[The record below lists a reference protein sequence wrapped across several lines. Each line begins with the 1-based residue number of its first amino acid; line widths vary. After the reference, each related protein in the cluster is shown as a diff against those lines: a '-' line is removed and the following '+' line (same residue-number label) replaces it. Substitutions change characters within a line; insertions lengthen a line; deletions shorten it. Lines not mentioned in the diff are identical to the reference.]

1 MNRHQ
6 LLSVLLFLIGGI
18 LSTSE
23 LHAQILDTAI
33 HVQSYSSYRTIGQIH
48 DFNFESE
55 KEDSTFGFSHQMY
68 RPKYE
73 FMAMIDQGQMGTPV
87 LDLSS
92 DLEWAERFSARP
104 DLFTSYDHDPALTKF
119 YTGDVSRTFLKFSQG
134 TGDLIYLQAQHSQ
147 NVFDRWS
154 FGLDYTRLKQ
164 NNVYYGNVADFTKY
178 SIPNMYNSRVY
189 SHFYTLNRK
198 YEVFT
203 SFNWNKNTVGETG
216 GITDINRFDTLV
228 GRQKYYFNTAR
239 ISGGSNV
246 FNKAH
251 WSVTQFLRDGD
262 RMVRTEDTTVKDSIY
277 TNIKA
282 QWYHQMDARWGQV
295 KYTDESATD
304 AYYPNN
310 LYDLST
316 SDSMRTFSLKNRF
329 GRDVRTASD
338 SFKASAFAE
347 HELAS
352 VRQFPGH
359 EARYHNVRLGVD
371 LLQRSGSVKLT
382 GKLRFSPMG
391 FYSGDLLGEVG
402 LQVGGEKSTAMVKGL
417 FLNRQPDFGMSFF
430 GSNHYYWFND
440 LRKMFNARVV
450 AQYTNKPSGLSLSAQ
465 FDQIDRYVYFDTSGL
480 PQQLSS
486 SFTRIKARLSHE
498 FSLWDVL
505 FVNNLVEYQKA
516 TSEFMRI
523 PEFAY
528 KGRLYLQ
535 GMLFKGNMEARIGVE
550 AYYMSE
556 FDGLTYNPV
565 TRRFEFNDERST
577 GGYPYLDFFLNA
589 KVNTME
595 IFVLMQNASDGW
607 FRSDYYSAT
616 RYPMLYRALRF
627 GLAWRLFN

>member
-1 MNRHQ
+1 VNRYQ
-6 LLSVLLFLIGGI
+6 LLSVFFLLIGGVLPSRI
-18 LSTSE
+18 VQ
-23 LHAQILDTAI
+23 AQILDTAV
-33 HVQSYSSYRTIGQIH
+33 HEQSYSGYHSIDQIH
-48 DFNFESE
+48 GFHFEAE
-55 KEDSTFGFSHQMY
+55 KEDSSFGFSHHMY
-68 RPKYE
+68 SPKYD

-87 LDLSS
+87 LNLSA
-92 DLEWAERFSARP
+92 DLEWADHFTARQ
-104 DLFTSYDHDPALTKF
+104 DLFTSYDHHPNLTNF
-119 YTGDVSRTFLKFSQG
+119 YTGDVSRTFLKYSQG

-147 NVFDRWS
+147 NVFERWS
-154 FGLDYTRLKQ
+154 FGVDYTRLKQ

-178 SIPNMYNSRVY
+178 RIPNMYNSRVY

-198 YEVFT
+198 YEVLT

-216 GITDINRFDTLV
+216 GIADIDRFDTLE
-228 GRQKYYFNTAR
+228 GRQKYFFNTAR
-239 ISGGSNV
+239 LTGGSNV

-262 RMVRTEDTTVKDSIY
+262 RMINLEDTSYKDTIY
-277 TNIKA
+277 SGIRA
-282 QWYHQMDARWGQV
+282 QWYHQMDARWDQV
-295 KYTDESATD
+295 KYTDESATESF
-304 AYYPNN
+304 YPINY
-310 LYDLST
+310 YDLST

-338 SFKASAFAE
+338 SFRASAFAE

-359 EARYHNVRLGVD
+359 EARYHNIRVGLD
-371 LLQRSGSVKLT
+371 LMQRSRSVVMT
-382 GKLRFSPMG
+382 GKLRFSPVG

-402 LQVGGEKSTAMVKGL
+402 VGLDNEKSSVSIKGL
-417 FLNRQPDFGMSFF
+417 FLNRQPDFGMSYF

-440 LRKMFNARVV
+440 LRKIVNARVV
-450 AQYTNKPSGLSLSAQ
+450 AGLSSKTSGLSFKAQ

-486 SFTRIKARLSHE
+486 SFTRVKAYLKHE
-498 FSLWDVL
+498 FDLWNVL
-505 FVNNLVEYQKA
+505 YVNNQIEYQRA
-516 TSEFMRI
+516 TSAFMRI

-528 KGRLYLQ
+528 KGQIYLQ

-550 AYYMSE
+550 AFYMSE

-565 TRRFEFNDERST
+565 TRRFEFSDQRST
-577 GGYPYLDFFLNA
+577 GGYPFLDFFVNA

-616 RYPMLYRALRF
+616 GYPMLYRAVRF
-627 GLAWRLFN
+627 GLSWRLFN